1 MSATPPIRDAARP
14 THPKSGMPT
23 SDTIEIKEITRVE
36 GHGNLSVRI
45 ADGEITR
52 LELQIVESPRFFES
66 FVRGKRFDDVPQVV
80 CRICGICSVAHTSA
94 AVKAIEAAAAI
105 VPSEQTILLRKL
117 ILFGEQIQSHVLHLY
132 FLAVPDYLG
141 VGSVIPLAKTH
152 PEVVKRALRM
162 KKLANDLCAVI
173 GGRHIHPISYRVGG
187 FSHLPAP
194 SELQDIKARLESARS
209 DLDETVKLFE
219 ALSIPDYRR
228 DTEYLALQD
237 ADANEYAFYDGR
249 LVSSM
254 DASPTEPKDYR
265 RRVIESVVAHSTA
278 KHSSSPLSESYA
290 VGALAR
296 FNINADRLHPV
307 ARQAAKRLGLQWP
320 CSNPFHNNT
329 AQLVETIH
337 CVESA
342 IELADRLL
350 SQGTT
355 AEPIA
360 GPKNFGRGV
369 GIVEA
374 PRGVLIHEY
383 DLDEKGRVRDANLII
398 PTNQNLANIE
408 ADLRGLVPPML
419 AQQATRDEITGRLE
433 MLVRAYDPCISCA
446 THFLDIDWVE
456 S

>member
-1 MSATPPIRDAARP
+1 MSATPPISDAART

-66 FVRGKRFDDVPQVV
+66 FVRGKRFDDVPQIV

-94 AVKAIEAAAAI
+94 AVKAIEAAAGI
-105 VPSEQTILLRKL
+105 VPTEQTILLRKL

-194 SELQDIKARLESARS
+194 SELQDIKSRLESARS
-209 DLDETVKLFE
+209 DLDETIKLFE

-228 DTEYLALQD
+228 DTEYLAIRS

-249 LVSSM
+249 LVSSL
-254 DASPTEPKDYR
+254 DASPTDPQDYR
-265 RRVIESVVAHSTA
+265 QRVIES
-278 KHSSSPLSESYA
+278 SSPTRRPNTAARPCPKAMPSARWHASTSTPIGCIQSPIRPRSGSACSGRAATPSTTTPRNWSRRFTASSRPSSWPTVCSAILRRPSRSFDRRNSAAASESS
-290 VGALAR
+290 R
-296 FNINADRLHPV
+296 PR
-307 ARQAAKRLGLQWP
+307 
-320 CSNPFHNNT
+320 
-329 AQLVETIH
+329 
-337 CVESA
+337 
-342 IELADRLL
+342 
-350 SQGTT
+350 
-355 AEPIA
+355 AE
-360 GPKNFGRGV
+360 R
-369 GIVEA
+369 
-374 PRGVLIHEY
+374 
-383 DLDEKGRVRDANLII
+383 
-398 PTNQNLANIE
+398 
-408 ADLRGLVPPML
+408 
-419 AQQATRDEITGRLE
+419 
-433 MLVRAYDPCISCA
+433 
-446 THFLDIDWVE
+446 
-456 S
+456 